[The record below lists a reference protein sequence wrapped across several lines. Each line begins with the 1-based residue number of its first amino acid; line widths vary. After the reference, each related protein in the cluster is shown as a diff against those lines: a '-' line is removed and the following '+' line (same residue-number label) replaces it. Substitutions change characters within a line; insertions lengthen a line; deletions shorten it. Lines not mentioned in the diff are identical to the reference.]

1 MDEFELFYEY
11 LEKSKNIREFCEKN
25 EGLLL
30 QCVRTDRFTDDEKIH
45 FLNIVG
51 SEIEKLIVYID
62 ELKKEKLK
70 KCKKK
75 PASPAS
81 LGNGIPIKEVVQN
94 LKKLR
99 NIKLA

>member
-11 LEKSKNIREFCEKN
+11 LEKSKNIREFCEKK

-30 QCVRTDRFTDDEKIH
+30 QCMREDRFTDDEKIH
-45 FLNIVG
+45 FLNVVG
-51 SEIEKLIVYID
+51 SEIDKLIAYID

-70 KCKKK
+70 TCKKK
-75 PASPAS
+75 LAS
-81 LGNGIPIKEVVQN
+81 LGNGVPIEIVQN

>member
-25 EGLLL
+25 EGFLL
-30 QCVRTDRFTDDEKIH
+30 QCIRADHITDDQKIH
-45 FLNIVG
+45 FLNVVG
-51 SEIEKLIVYID
+51 GEIDKVINYID